1 MNINCTEAQYER
13 MIQALS
19 NPVFSKDGEC
29 FFGMSPKNCAVLLGG
44 KTEHTC
50 TDCLRKNIKRV
61 DPKADVEK
69 LTAFVLR
76 TLEDIEPYIY
86 GGDERSD
93 DLMDCGYADAEW
105 NTWICV
111 LDQLGVKHNYE
122 TVEE

>member
-13 MIQALS
+13 MIKALS
-19 NPVFSKDGEC
+19 NPASEDGEC
-29 FFGMSPKNCAVLLGG
+29 LFGMSPKNCG
-44 KTEHTC
+44 KTDC
-50 TDCLRKNIKRV
+50 QNCLRSNLKRV

-69 LTAFVLR
+69 LKEFALR
-76 TLEDIEPYIY
+76 SLEDVMPYID

-93 DLMDCGYADAEW
+93 DLMDCGMADAEW